1 MKRPKVSEAVVPDV
15 KAPVVEANVCQKC
28 KEPFMSDIEYKS
40 FDRLSFFTKY
50 SLEHDAYDLRVPAGI
65 N

>member
-1 MKRPKVSEAVVPDV
+1 MKRPKVSEADHEV

-28 KEPFMSDIEYKS
+28 KEPFMSDMEYTS
-40 FDRLSFFTKY
+40 FSRLSFFTKY
-50 SLEHDAYDLRVPAGI
+50 SSLEHDAYDLRVPAGI